1 MNVLVSLRDDV
12 GWPARSPNLSICDF
26 FLWGYLKEKVFKHR
40 PHTLP
45 ELKVFKHRPHTLPDL
60 TERIIEEVN
69 AIPCEMCERAVRSF
83 RDRLQQCVAANG
95 RQLEDIIFKSE

>member
-1 MNVLVSLRDDV
+1 MCGSNR
-12 GWPARSPNLSICDF
+12 
-26 FLWGYLKEKVFKHR
+26 
-40 PHTLP
+40 
-45 ELKVFKHRPHTLPDL
+45 

-69 AIPCEMCERAVRSF
+69 AIPREMCERAVQSF

>member
-1 MNVLVSLRDDV
+1 MNVLGEIFPGRLVSLRGVV
-12 GWPARSPNLSICDF
+12 GWPAQSPDLSICDF

-45 ELKVFKHRPHTLPDL
+45 ELK
-60 TERIIEEVN
+60 EWIIEVN
-69 AIPCEMCERAVRSF
+69 AIPREMCERAVQSF
-83 RDRLQQCVAANG
+83 RDCLQQCVAANG

>member
-1 MNVLVSLRDDV
+1 V
-12 GWPARSPNLSICDF
+12 GWPVRSPDLSICDF
-26 FLWGYLKEKVFKHR
+26 FLWRYLKEKVFKHR

-45 ELKVFKHRPHTLPDL
+45 ELK
-60 TERIIEEVN
+60 ERIIEEVN
-69 AIPCEMCERAVRSF
+69 AIPHEMCDRAVLSF